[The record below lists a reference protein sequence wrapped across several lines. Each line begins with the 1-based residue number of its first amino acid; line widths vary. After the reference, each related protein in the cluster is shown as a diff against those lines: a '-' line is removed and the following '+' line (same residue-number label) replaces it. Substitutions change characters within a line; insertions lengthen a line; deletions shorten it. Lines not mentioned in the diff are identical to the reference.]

1 MNRAMVLIF
10 AATLLSLGT
19 TFCQAAYPDKP
30 VKIIVA
36 YPAGGGPDYVVRVVA
51 QKLNEKS
58 MGPFVVE
65 NRPGANGTI
74 AASLVVKAEPDG
86 YTVLFTAGGPISI
99 GVNLVKKLPY
109 DPVKDLTPVTLAI
122 TAPLVLM
129 VNASLPVTSVSE
141 LLVRA
146 RSSKKPMSYA
156 SSGLGSEHHLAGEL
170 LKLRGGIDL
179 IHVPYKGFGAAV
191 GDAIGGTVDLIFGTV
206 PAALPHIAGGR
217 LRPLGL
223 ASAARV
229 PALPNVPTMEKSGLP
244 DFEVVS
250 WFGLLV
256 PARTPPDIVQFL
268 NHEFVKVLNTP
279 DIRERFQQEGMI
291 VNASTPDEFAR
302 YIATDTRRWAELV
315 KAAHISID

>member
-1 MNRAMVLIF
+1 MNRAMVLVF
-10 AATLLSLGT
+10 AATLLSLGA

-256 PARTPPDIVQFL
+256 PAKTPPDIVQFL

>member
-1 MNRAMVLIF
+1 MNRAMVLVF
-10 AATLLSLGT
+10 AATLLSLGAT
-19 TFCQAAYPDKP
+19 CCQAAYPDRP

-36 YPAGGGPDYVVRVVA
+36 YPAGGGPDYVARVIA
-51 QKLNEKS
+51 QKLAEKS
-58 MGPFVVE
+58 VGSFVVE

-74 AASLVVKAEPDG
+74 ATSLVVKAEPDG
-86 YTVLFTAGGPISI
+86 YTILFTAGGPISI

-129 VNASLPVTSVSE
+129 VNASLPITSVSE
-141 LLVRA
+141 LLARA

-156 SSGLGSEHHLAGEL
+156 SSGPGSEHHLAGEL

-229 PALPNVPTMEKSGLP
+229 PALPNVPTMEESGLP

-256 PARTPPDIVQFL
+256 PARTPPEIVQFL

-279 DIRERFQQEGMI
+279 EIRERFQQEGMI

-302 YIATDTRRWAELV
+302 YIATDTRRWADLV